1 MREKISIVS
10 MASLSALGKTSE
22 EVWTQYLNDEPTF
35 VEQTFEKF
43 SALVSPI
50 NKTNWNN
57 IIKLRQ
63 EEHYNDLDASVLL
76 AIAVSRKAVRQAGW
90 IDKEFGINIGSS
102 RGATSLFEKYYD
114 EFKENDLGK
123 VSTLSSPTTT
133 LGNIS
138 SWVGHDLQ
146 TKGPTISHSITCST
160 ALHGVLNGI
169 AWINSE
175 MSERFLVGGSEA
187 SNTAFTLA
195 QMRALKIYANNNSKY
210 PCKTLDFNKKQN
222 TMIIGEGASV
232 FCLEKGVQQKALAIV
247 EGIGY
252 ATEPLKHNISI
263 STNADCFQST
273 MRMAM
278 KGIDKNEVD
287 IIVMHA
293 PGTKKGDLSEY
304 NAIKK
309 VFGNS
314 HPAITSNKWKIGHTL
329 GASGG
334 FSLEMAI
341 LMLQNNKFVGIPFL
355 SNEIKPTR
363 INKVMVNA
371 VGFGGN
377 AVSILLS
384 LA

>member
-10 MASLSALGKTSE
+10 MASLSSLGSNSE
-22 EVWTQYLNDEPTF
+22 EVWAHYLNGTSTF
-35 VEQTFEKF
+35 VEQSFEKF
-43 SALVSPI
+43 SALVSSI
-50 NKTNWNN
+50 DKSNWNS
-57 IIKLRQ
+57 IEKLQQ
-63 EEHYNDLDASVLL
+63 EEHYKDLDASVLM
-76 AIAVSRKAVRQAGW
+76 AIAVSRQAVTKAKW
-90 IDKEFGINIGSS
+90 HNKEFGINIGSS

-114 EFKENDLGK
+114 EFKINNKGK

-138 SWVGHDLQ
+138 SWVAHDLQ
-146 TKGPTISHSITCST
+146 IKGPTISHSITCST

-169 AWINSE
+169 AWINSG

-195 QMRALKIYANNNSKY
+195 QMMALKIYANSNSKY

-232 FCLEKGVQQKALAIV
+232 FCLEKGIQQKALAII

-252 ATEPLKHNISI
+252 ATEPLQHNISI
-263 STNADCFQST
+263 STNADCFQAS
-273 MRMAM
+273 MKMAM
-278 KGIDKNEVD
+278 EGIKKKEVD

-293 PGTKKGDLSEY
+293 PGTVKGDLSEY
-304 NAIKK
+304 NAIKE
-309 VFGNS
+309 VFGNN
-314 HPAITSNKWKIGHTL
+314 HPALTSNKWKIGHTL

-341 LMLQNNKFVGIPFL
+341 LMLQNKKFIGIPFL
-355 SNEIKPTR
+355 SNDIHPYK